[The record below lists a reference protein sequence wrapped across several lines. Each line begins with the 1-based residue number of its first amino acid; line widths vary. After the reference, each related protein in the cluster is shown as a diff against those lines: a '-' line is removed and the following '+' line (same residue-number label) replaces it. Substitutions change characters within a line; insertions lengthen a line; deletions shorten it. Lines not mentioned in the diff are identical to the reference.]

1 MITRTDIEINILRA
15 LNAAGGVPLPES
27 GLVRVVQKLSAPE
40 APSIADVL
48 DALKFVESKKYAD
61 AATVDL
67 EERSW
72 TLTTAGIHKA
82 RKLA

>member
-1 MITRTDIEINILRA
+1 MITRAELEKNILLA
-15 LNAAGGVPLPES
+15 LNAADGVPMPES
-27 GLVRVVQKLSAPE
+27 ALVRGVQVLSRPD
-40 APSIADVL
+40 APSISDVL

-61 AATVDL
+61 AASVDL

-82 RKLA
+82 RKL

>member
-1 MITRTDIEINILRA
+1 MR
-15 LNAAGGVPLPES
+15 GVQ
-27 GLVRVVQKLSAPE
+27 VLSRPD
-40 APSIADVL
+40 APSISDVL

-61 AATVDL
+61 AASVDL

-82 RKLA
+82 RTL